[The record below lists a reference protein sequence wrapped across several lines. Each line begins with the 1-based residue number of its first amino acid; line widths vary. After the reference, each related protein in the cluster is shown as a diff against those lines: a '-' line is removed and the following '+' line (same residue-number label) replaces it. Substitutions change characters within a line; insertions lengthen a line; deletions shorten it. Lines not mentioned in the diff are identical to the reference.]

1 MALTR
6 EAIYNGIEQT
16 KQFDEFVLRGGN
28 TPEEHELVDLLLME
42 LSNLHSLDSL
52 ELKNIYMDVSQYKVF
67 MNYLKSNELSSLHL
81 IDIVKSIEEMQQ
93 LVEALANSS
102 FLLDLEVSSG
112 SLGDSGAI
120 LLAELMT
127 ALPSLS
133 SVTYHLQRMTNSGAK
148 AILKAVESN
157 SHISNYQV
165 DLSVNKMTRLGVE
178 ITEIANLA
186 RLHLAYNK
194 IRQEDVVILCN
205 ALINNTTLKV
215 LHVGFKDRVSIEL
228 SEAMA
233 NLLRKNSSLE
243 RLDISNRN
251 GKFSSNVVIDALKYN
266 TSLVGFNFEGPDFN
280 DNSLELLIATLECN
294 RTLENIYC
302 YNVGVTEHGATK
314 LWHHLLKRPIKFFL
328 HSLRVRQE
336 LIRVIN
342 RAHRLL
348 LMDLCCASISRS
360 RELLDNS
367 KGVIP
372 EELYLICEAFH
383 KHYDNKSEKI

>member
-302 YNVGVTEHGATK
+302 YSNSHCFLFVATV
-314 LWHHLLKRPIKFFL
+314 LP
-328 HSLRVRQE
+328 S
-336 LIRVIN
+336 
-342 RAHRLL
+342 
-348 LMDLCCASISRS
+348 
-360 RELLDNS
+360 
-367 KGVIP
+367 
-372 EELYLICEAFH
+372 Y
-383 KHYDNKSEKI
+383 